1 MSHFVDLEAAALAFL
16 DALPDSIHDPDDEFV
31 FDRLASSVL
40 SPEQELISFET
51 LYETFEIEQCLDV
64 DVLTL
69 IESFKS

>member
-1 MSHFVDLEAAALAFL
+1 MSQFTDLEAAALAFL
-16 DALPDSIHDPDDEFV
+16 DALPDNIYNPDDEFI

>member
-1 MSHFVDLEAAALAFL
+1 VSQFTDLEAAALAFL

-69 IESFKS
+69 IESCKS